1 MILMLVILSVVSL
14 LLAGAIELWWGS
26 PLRQQ
31 QKTSLAHLEKNLAEQ
46 ARHVPASS
54 AAVKVSVR
62 SPGRQPG
69 ELITDA
75 LCLRAGLPVGWRM
88 PIQLVLPG
96 LLIAVLGAWRIGSVW
111 AAPLLLAVYAAL
123 LWLWLRSRIEKQRQ
137 QLVRQLPDFLD
148 SMVRLASIGN
158 SLPMAF
164 QTSSTSVQMPL
175 RVVLERTMQLV
186 RTGFDLDRALE
197 TASRPYRIEALNL
210 LHVVMGT
217 GIRMGGRAD
226 HILQRMSDFMRDLSS
241 AQQELRAITA
251 ETRMSAWVLGLLPL
265 IVAIGMSL
273 LSPQFFQPM
282 LVQPLGHKI
291 LLIAALMEL
300 FGGFLLYRL
309 AKSL

>member
-1 MILMLVILSVVSL
+1 MILALVLLSVVSL
-14 LLAGAIELWWGS
+14 LLAGAVELWWGS

-31 QKTSLAHLEKNLAEQ
+31 QKSSLAHLEKNLAEQ
-46 ARHVPASS
+46 VRRVPAS
-54 AAVKVSVR
+54 AAVADARV
-62 SPGRQPG
+62 PGRQPG

-75 LCLRAGLPVGWRM
+75 LCLRANLPTGWHM
-88 PIQLVLPG
+88 PVQLGLPG
-96 LLIAVLGAWRIGSVW
+96 LLIAVLGAWRIGSAW
-111 AAPLLLAVYAAL
+111 AAPLLLGIYAAL

-175 RVVLERTMQLV
+175 RVVLDRTMQLV
-186 RTGFDLDRALE
+186 RTGLDLDRALE
-197 TASRPYRIEALNL
+197 IASRPYRIEALNL

-241 AQQELRAITA
+241 AQQELRAITS
-251 ETRMSAWVLGLLPL
+251 ETRMSAWVLGLLPVV
-265 IVAIGMSL
+265 VAVVMSL
-273 LSPQFFQPM
+273 FSPVFFQPM
-282 LVQPLGHKI
+282 LTQPLGHKI
-291 LLIAALMEL
+291 LLVAALMEL
-300 FGGFLLYRL
+300 FGAFLLYRL